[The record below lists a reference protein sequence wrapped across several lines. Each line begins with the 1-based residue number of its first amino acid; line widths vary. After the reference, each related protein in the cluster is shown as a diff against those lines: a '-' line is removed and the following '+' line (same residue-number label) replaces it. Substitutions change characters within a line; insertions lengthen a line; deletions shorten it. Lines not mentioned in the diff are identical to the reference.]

1 MFEKVGVS
9 GETKIKVKRQ
19 KAICVCGIT
28 VRVKSIFKN
37 NLSKTLIFKT
47 ENYVPTS
54 DFLKGRI
61 IFPPQ
66 LGWIIELRSSYDP
79 ITHN

>member
-1 MFEKVGVS
+1 MS
-9 GETKIKVKRQ
+9 GETKINVKKQ
-19 KAICVCGIT
+19 KAICVSGIT

-47 ENYVPTS
+47 ENYVSTS
-54 DFLKGRI
+54 DFLKRRI
-61 IFPPQ
+61 MFPPH